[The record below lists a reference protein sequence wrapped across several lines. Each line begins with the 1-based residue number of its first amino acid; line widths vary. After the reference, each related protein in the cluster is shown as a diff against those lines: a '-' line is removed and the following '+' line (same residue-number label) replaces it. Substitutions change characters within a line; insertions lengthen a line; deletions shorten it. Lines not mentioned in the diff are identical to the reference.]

1 MALPH
6 LNLPSIPSPASC
18 CCCRCQHFRILRG
31 NAPPTHSLLV
41 GFARRPVIS
50 SPAGL
55 GGFLSGSLSRGLRKR
70 AVTVSPWIL
79 NAATP
84 TRVLD
89 NATAPAT
96 ATVEI
101 NVTCYQLL
109 GLRNQAEKDEV
120 VKSVIQLKSAE
131 VEDGYTMDAIMS
143 RKDLLMDVRDKVL
156 FEPEYAG
163 NVRDKIPPKSSLYI
177 PWAWLPG
184 ALSLLQ
190 EVGEEKLVLDIGRKA
205 IQKPDAKP
213 YIHDILL
220 SMALAECAIA
230 KINFENNK
238 VSFGFEALARAQCL
252 LRSKI
257 SLGKMALLAQIE
269 ESLEELAPACTLEIL
284 SMPRSPEN
292 AERRRG
298 AIAAL
303 RELLRQGLDAEM
315 SCRVQDWPCF
325 LIQAFNRL
333 MATEIVDLLPWDD
346 LALTRRN
353 KKSLESHTQRA
364 VIDFDCFYVA
374 LIAHIALGFSF
385 KQTKLINRAKDICGT
400 LIASEGIDLKLE
412 EAFCLFLLGEGNE
425 AQVID
430 KLQQLEL
437 NVNPAPR
444 ILISGKEKNVA
455 TSVKSPVETWLKDSV
470 LAAFS
475 DTRDC
480 SPSLVGFFSGE
491 RRTEGEKSK
500 LPSLSTKRGTGQRP
514 FSDFSS
520 ERMNHGG
527 ESLSFKTSSQH
538 LGSAVKQLTLV
549 DLQPS
554 LMSDK
559 SDDQA
564 SEDPPPVQL
573 KRNLDM
579 RDNGNW
585 ESWPSYGNVVGKII
599 FVVVL
604 GCITFITSKLSYRSL
619 RSPTFAVNKH
629 IADTASHSD
638 ISDFSHDSIG
648 GGGIGDRMKKL
659 SATVKTKFYTLPR
672 HSTSQNSGV
681 TTGRKSSTRAVSR
694 KQMPVDEAEALV
706 RQWQTVKAE
715 ALGPEHQIQSLSELL
730 AESMLDQ
737 WQELA
742 DAAHSKSCY
751 WRFLLLDLSILKA
764 DVVSD
769 GFGMETAEIE
779 ALLEEAAE
787 LVDESQQKKNPNY
800 HSKYKIRYAL
810 KRQDDGSWRFC
821 KCEIQSPS

>member
-6 LNLPSIPSPASC
+6 FNLTQIPPPTSC
-18 CCCRCQHFRILRG
+18 CCCRCQHFQLPRG
-31 NAPPTHSLLV
+31 NAPPKHSLLV
-41 GFARRPVIS
+41 GFARCPVIS
-50 SPAGL
+50 FPAGL
-55 GGFLSGSLSRGLRKR
+55 VGFLSGSISTGLRKR
-70 AVTVSPWIL
+70 LVTVSPWIL

-84 TRVLD
+84 TCVLD
-89 NATAPAT
+89 NATVPAA

-101 NVTCYQLL
+101 NVTCYQLV
-109 GLRNQAEKDEV
+109 GLRDQAEKDEV

-177 PWAWLPG
+177 PWTWLPG
-184 ALSLLQ
+184 ALCLLQ

-220 SMALAECAIA
+220 SMALAECEIA
-230 KINFENNK
+230 KISFENNK
-238 VSFGFEALARAQCL
+238 TSLGFEALARAQSL

-269 ESLEELAPACTLEIL
+269 ESMEELAPACTLEIL
-284 SMPRSPEN
+284 SMPHSPEN
-292 AERRRG
+292 PEKRRG

-315 SCRVQDWPCF
+315 SCRVQGWPCF
-325 LIQAFNRL
+325 LIQALNRL
-333 MATEIVDLLPWDD
+333 VATEIVDLLPWDD
-346 LALTRRN
+346 LALIRRN

-364 VIDFDCFYVA
+364 VIDFNCFYVA
-374 LIAHIALGFSF
+374 LIAHIALGFSS

-412 EAFCLFLLGEGNE
+412 EAFCLFLLGQDNE
-425 AQVID
+425 AQVIE
-430 KLQQLEL
+430 KLQQVES
-437 NVNPAPR
+437 NVNPAPQ
-444 ILISGKEKNVA
+444 ILISGKDKYVA

-480 SPSLVGFFSGE
+480 SPSLVDFFSG
-491 RRTEGEKSK
+491 GSK
-500 LPSLSTKRGTGQRP
+500 FPSLSTKRVTGQRP
-514 FSDFSS
+514 FSDFAS
-520 ERMNHGG
+520 ERINHGG
-527 ESLSFKTSSQH
+527 GSLSLKTSSQH
-538 LGSAVKQLTLV
+538 LGSAVKKLALV
-549 DLQPS
+549 DLQTS

-559 SDDQA
+559 SDDRA
-564 SEDPPPVQL
+564 SEDQPPVQL

-585 ESWPSYGNVVGKII
+585 ESWSSYGNVVGKFI

-604 GCITFITSKLSYRSL
+604 GCMTFITSKLSYRSL
-619 RSPTFAVNKH
+619 RSPTFAFNKH
-629 IADTASHSD
+629 IADTTFHSGTM
-638 ISDFSHDSIG
+638 DFSHDTIG
-648 GGGIGDRMKKL
+648 GSGIGDRMKKL
-659 SATVKTKFYTLPR
+659 SATVKTKFDTLPR
-672 HSTSQNSGV
+672 HSISQNLGL
-681 TTGRKSSTRAVSR
+681 TTSRKSSTRAVSR
-694 KQMPVDEAEALV
+694 KQMPVEEAEALI

-742 DAAHSKSCY
+742 DAAHSESCY
-751 WRFLLLDLSILKA
+751 WRFLLLDLSIVKA

>member
-177 PWAWLPG
+177 PWAWLP
-184 ALSLLQ
+184 

-257 SLGKMALLAQIE
+257 SLGKIE

-480 SPSLVGFFSGE
+480 SPSL
-491 RRTEGEKSK
+491 
-500 LPSLSTKRGTGQRP
+500 
-514 FSDFSS
+514 
-520 ERMNHGG
+520 
-527 ESLSFKTSSQH
+527 
-538 LGSAVKQLTLV
+538 
-549 DLQPS
+549 
-554 LMSDK
+554 
-559 SDDQA
+559 
-564 SEDPPPVQL
+564 
-573 KRNLDM
+573 
-579 RDNGNW
+579 
-585 ESWPSYGNVVGKII
+585 
-599 FVVVL
+599 
-604 GCITFITSKLSYRSL
+604 
-619 RSPTFAVNKH
+619 
-629 IADTASHSD
+629 
-638 ISDFSHDSIG
+638 
-648 GGGIGDRMKKL
+648 
-659 SATVKTKFYTLPR
+659 
-672 HSTSQNSGV
+672 
-681 TTGRKSSTRAVSR
+681 
-694 KQMPVDEAEALV
+694 
-706 RQWQTVKAE
+706 TVKAE

>member
-6 LNLPSIPSPASC
+6 FNLTQIPPPTSC
-18 CCCRCQHFRILRG
+18 CCCRCKHFQLPRG
-31 NAPPTHSLLV
+31 NAPPKHSLLV
-41 GFARRPVIS
+41 GFARCPVIS
-50 SPAGL
+50 FPAGL
-55 GGFLSGSLSRGLRKR
+55 GLRKR
-70 AVTVSPWIL
+70 LVTVSPWIL

-84 TRVLD
+84 TCVLD
-89 NATAPAT
+89 NATVPAA

-101 NVTCYQLL
+101 NVTCYQ
-109 GLRNQAEKDEV
+109 
-120 VKSVIQLKSAE
+120 
-131 VEDGYTMDAIMS
+131 
-143 RKDLLMDVRDKVL
+143 DLLMDVRDKVL

-177 PWAWLPG
+177 PLTWLPG
-184 ALSLLQ
+184 ALCLLQ

-220 SMALAECAIA
+220 SMALAECEIA
-230 KINFENNK
+230 KISFENNK
-238 VSFGFEALARAQCL
+238 ISLGFEALACAQSL

-269 ESLEELAPACTLEIL
+269 ESMEELAPACTLEIL
-284 SMPRSPEN
+284 SMPHSPEN
-292 AERRRG
+292 PEKRRG

-325 LIQAFNRL
+325 LIQALNRL

-346 LALTRRN
+346 LALIRRN

-364 VIDFDCFYVA
+364 VIDFNCFYVA
-374 LIAHIALGFSF
+374 LIAHIALGFSS

-412 EAFCLFLLGEGNE
+412 EAFCLFLLGEDNE
-425 AQVID
+425 AQVIE
-430 KLQQLEL
+430 KLQQVES

-444 ILISGKEKNVA
+444 ILIYGKDKNVA

-480 SPSLVGFFSGE
+480 SPSLVSTTITDQVDFFSG
-491 RRTEGEKSK
+491 GSK
-500 LPSLSTKRGTGQRP
+500 LPSLSTKWVTGQRP
-514 FSDFSS
+514 FSDF
-520 ERMNHGG
+520 
-527 ESLSFKTSSQH
+527 
-538 LGSAVKQLTLV
+538 
-549 DLQPS
+549 
-554 LMSDK
+554 
-559 SDDQA
+559 A
-564 SEDPPPVQL
+564 SE
-573 KRNLDM
+573 
-579 RDNGNW
+579 
-585 ESWPSYGNVVGKII
+585 NVVGKFI

-604 GCITFITSKLSYRSL
+604 GCMTFITSKLSYRSL
-619 RSPTFAVNKH
+619 RSPTFAFNKH
-629 IADTASHSD
+629 IADTTFHS
-638 ISDFSHDSIG
+638 G
-648 GGGIGDRMKKL
+648 GSGIGDRMKKL
-659 SATVKTKFYTLPR
+659 SAIVKTKFYTLPR
-672 HSTSQNSGV
+672 HSISQNLGL
-681 TTGRKSSTRAVSR
+681 TTSRKSSTRAVSR
-694 KQMPVDEAEALV
+694 KQMPVEEAEALI
-706 RQWQTVKAE
+706 RQWQTIKAE

-742 DAAHSKSCY
+742 DAAHSESCY
-751 WRFLLLDLSILKA
+751 WRFLLLDLSIVKA

>member
-6 LNLPSIPSPASC
+6 FNLTQIPPPTSC
-18 CCCRCQHFRILRG
+18 CCCRCKHFQLPRG
-31 NAPPTHSLLV
+31 NAPPKHSLLV
-41 GFARRPVIS
+41 GFARCPVIS
-50 SPAGL
+50 FPAGL
-55 GGFLSGSLSRGLRKR
+55 VGFLSGSISTGLRKR
-70 AVTVSPWIL
+70 LVTVSPWIL

-84 TRVLD
+84 TCVLD
-89 NATAPAT
+89 NATVPAA

-101 NVTCYQLL
+101 NVTCYQLV
-109 GLRNQAEKDEV
+109 GLRDQAEKDEV

-177 PWAWLPG
+177 PLTWLP
-184 ALSLLQ
+184 

-220 SMALAECAIA
+220 SMALAECEIA
-230 KINFENNK
+230 KISFENNK
-238 VSFGFEALARAQCL
+238 ISLGFEALACAQSL

-257 SLGKMALLAQIE
+257 SLGKIE
-269 ESLEELAPACTLEIL
+269 ESMEELAPACTLEIL
-284 SMPRSPEN
+284 SMPHSPEN
-292 AERRRG
+292 PEKRRG

-325 LIQAFNRL
+325 LIQALNRL

-346 LALTRRN
+346 LALIRRN

-364 VIDFDCFYVA
+364 VIDFNCFYVA
-374 LIAHIALGFSF
+374 LIAHIALGFSS

-412 EAFCLFLLGEGNE
+412 EAFCLFLLGEDNE
-425 AQVID
+425 AQVIE
-430 KLQQLEL
+430 KLQQVES

-444 ILISGKEKNVA
+444 ILIYGKDKNVA

-480 SPSLVGFFSGE
+480 SPSL
-491 RRTEGEKSK
+491 T
-500 LPSLSTKRGTGQRP
+500 
-514 FSDFSS
+514 
-520 ERMNHGG
+520 
-527 ESLSFKTSSQH
+527 
-538 LGSAVKQLTLV
+538 
-549 DLQPS
+549 
-554 LMSDK
+554 
-559 SDDQA
+559 
-564 SEDPPPVQL
+564 
-573 KRNLDM
+573 
-579 RDNGNW
+579 
-585 ESWPSYGNVVGKII
+585 I
-599 FVVVL
+599 
-604 GCITFITSKLSYRSL
+604 
-619 RSPTFAVNKH
+619 
-629 IADTASHSD
+629 
-638 ISDFSHDSIG
+638 
-648 GGGIGDRMKKL
+648 
-659 SATVKTKFYTLPR
+659 
-672 HSTSQNSGV
+672 
-681 TTGRKSSTRAVSR
+681 
-694 KQMPVDEAEALV
+694 
-706 RQWQTVKAE
+706 KAE

-742 DAAHSKSCY
+742 DAAHSESCY
-751 WRFLLLDLSILKA
+751 WRFLLLDLSIVKA

>member
-55 GGFLSGSLSRGLRKR
+55 GLRKR

-101 NVTCYQLL
+101 NVTCYQ
-109 GLRNQAEKDEV
+109 
-120 VKSVIQLKSAE
+120 
-131 VEDGYTMDAIMS
+131 
-143 RKDLLMDVRDKVL
+143 DLLMDVRDKVL

-520 ERMNHGG
+520 
-527 ESLSFKTSSQH
+527 
-538 LGSAVKQLTLV
+538 
-549 DLQPS
+549 
-554 LMSDK
+554 
-559 SDDQA
+559 
-564 SEDPPPVQL
+564 
-573 KRNLDM
+573 
-579 RDNGNW
+579 
-585 ESWPSYGNVVGKII
+585 GNVVGKII

-629 IADTASHSD
+629 IADTASH
-638 ISDFSHDSIG
+638 IG